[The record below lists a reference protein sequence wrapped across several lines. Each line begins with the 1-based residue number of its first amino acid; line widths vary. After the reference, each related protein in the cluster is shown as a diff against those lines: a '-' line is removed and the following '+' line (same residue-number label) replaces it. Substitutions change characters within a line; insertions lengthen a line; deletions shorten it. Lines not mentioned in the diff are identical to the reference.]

1 MEELLTT
8 NENSP
13 VYVSIGQIP
22 VDHPRY
28 FGLKNK
34 ACKEKYEYYFIAN
47 ILQSRYRWPGWKGIT
62 VEPCGLW
69 ETKWEKLR
77 KGSSENEDFRGWSSI
92 FQKKSQICI
101 ACHESYPSTH
111 EVSIYFIEIATLQN
125 LTGQTNRGPPDSLE
139 LPVTCVQMPS
149 APPCPRG
156 HGSSV
161 YDIV

>member
-1 MEELLTT
+1 MRTVLFMSRLAKFLWMIRDILESKTRRARKRMNIILLWIVL
-8 NENSP
+8 SF
-13 VYVSIGQIP
+13 
-22 VDHPRY
+22 R
-28 FGLKNK
+28 
-34 ACKEKYEYYFIAN
+34 C
-47 ILQSRYRWPGWKGIT
+47 RWPGWKGIT

-125 LTGQTNRGPPDSLE
+125 LTGQTNRGPPPILSSCPWPVFISEIIFTVHLSKE
-139 LPVTCVQMPS
+139 LFT
-149 APPCPRG
+149 RR
-156 HGSSV
+156 
-161 YDIV
+161 IVVLLR